1 MKNGRYT
8 AVLLGAGSI
17 GALKPNEFDS
27 PDTEEILTHAHAIYN
42 HPKINLLGIIDS
54 NINKAKKAGNKW
66 KKTGEGKLIS
76 GLVGGYM
83 KHRTQI
89 NKGLKSINFA
99 D

>member
-1 MKNGRYT
+1 MSWGSSMGLGKNQFAGGLLRVIGKQKKKEMKKIAGKTGRD
-8 AVLLGAGSI
+8 L
-17 GALKPNEFDS
+17 
-27 PDTEEILTHAHAIYN
+27 
-42 HPKINLLGIIDS
+42 
-54 NINKAKKAGNKW
+54 KKAGNKW